1 MRSRLMSGVIMMQL
15 TTVVAGLYL
24 LLAKTHPGD
33 G

>member
-1 MRSRLMSGVIMMQL
+1 MRNRVAPGVIMMQL
-15 TTVVAGLYL
+15 TAVIAGLYL